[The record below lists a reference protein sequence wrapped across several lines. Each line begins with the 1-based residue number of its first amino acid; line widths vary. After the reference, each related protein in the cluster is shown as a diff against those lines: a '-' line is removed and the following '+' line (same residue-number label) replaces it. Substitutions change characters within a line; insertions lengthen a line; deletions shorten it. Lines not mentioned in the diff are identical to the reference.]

1 MSGFFI
7 SDIPVGQDHPPI
19 LIAELGINHGGSLK
33 EAKKLVDAAVG
44 TGVKIIK
51 HQTHIP
57 EDEMSHHA
65 MSVIPGN
72 SNLSIYKIIQECSL
86 SEEEEFELK
95 DYIESNN
102 LIFISTPFSREAVY
116 RLIRMDVA
124 AFKVGSGECNNLP
137 LVELIA
143 STRKPVILSTGMNSL
158 ESVKRTV
165 TILEKHRTP
174 YALLHTTNLYPTPH
188 RLVRLGAMQE
198 LMAHFKDAVV
208 GLSDH
213 TIDNFASLAA
223 VALGAKVIERHFT
236 DSKDREGPDIA
247 NSMDP
252 EECRELVL
260 GMELIHEMLGG
271 KKTPTVEEKVTSN
284 FAFASV
290 VSTNKIMIGTKLTKD
305 NIWVKRPGTGEIS
318 ADQYETILGMKAIRD
333 IEPDEQISYSDIE

>member
-1 MSGFFI
+1 VSGFFI